1 MRVEQGNLYKF
12 MSLTDIYKIQW
23 GSITLVSSV
32 SPLTYAGL
40 DAYAAD
46 MISQFKA
53 RLGGIV
59 PDHDG
64 GRPIEVNACILITH
78 MVYL

>member
-1 MRVEQGNLYKF
+1 MPEFLPFLRCGLLY
-12 MSLTDIYKIQW
+12 STVLARLTGIHFWRHCY
-23 GSITLVSSV
+23 
-32 SPLTYAGL
+32 
-40 DAYAAD
+40 
-46 MISQFKA
+46 FKD
-53 RLGGIV
+53 LGGITVVV

>member
-1 MRVEQGNLYKF
+1 MNGICRGNSEEFHKGSWTYMEFLI
-12 MSLTDIYKIQW
+12 SLNVVCAE
-23 GSITLVSSV
+23 L
-32 SPLTYAGL
+32 LA
-40 DAYAAD
+40 
-46 MISQFKA
+46 
-53 RLGGIV
+53 V